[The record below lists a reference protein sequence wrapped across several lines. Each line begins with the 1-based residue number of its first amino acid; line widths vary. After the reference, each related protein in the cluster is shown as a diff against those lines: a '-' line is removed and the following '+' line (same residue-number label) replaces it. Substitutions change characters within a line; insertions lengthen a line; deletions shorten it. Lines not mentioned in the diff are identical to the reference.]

1 MKATPLLDE
10 RRVVAENGTTWG
22 TGGLEMHTVTLE
34 VSSRK
39 ESDARVLRV
48 FEGKPHGAFISFET
62 PALLFKILT
71 QKRWE
76 LLSALTG
83 AGPVTLRE
91 AARRVE
97 RDVKAVHGDIHAL
110 LNAGILRKTEGGRIE
125 FPFDA
130 VRVNF
135 TLKAA

>member
-1 MKATPLLDE
+1 M
-10 RRVVAENGTTWG
+10 R
-22 TGGLEMHTVTLE
+22 TVTLE
-34 VSSRK
+34 VSSR
-39 ESDARVLRV
+39 EEGNRRLLRA
-48 FEGKPHGAFISFET
+48 FEGKAQGAFISFET
-62 PALLFKILT
+62 PALLFKVLT
-71 QKRWE
+71 QRRWE

-97 RDVKAVHGDIHAL
+97 RDVKGVHSDVHAL
-110 LNAGILRKTEGGRIE
+110 LDVGILQKTENGRIE

-135 TLKAA
+135 VMKAA

>member
-1 MKATPLLDE
+1 M
-10 RRVVAENGTTWG
+10 N
-22 TGGLEMHTVTLE
+22 TVTLE
-34 VSSRK
+34 VSSR
-39 ESDARVLRV
+39 EEADRRFLRA
-48 FEGKPHGAFISFET
+48 FEGEPQGAFISFET
-62 PALLFKILT
+62 PALLFKVLT

-97 RDVKAVHGDIHAL
+97 RDVKAVHGDAHAL
-110 LNAGILRKTEGGRIE
+110 LNAGILQKDEDGRIV

-135 TLKAA
+135 VLQAA

>member
-1 MKATPLLDE
+1 MMWT
-10 RRVVAENGTTWG
+10 NGDPD
-22 TGGLEMHTVTLE
+22 MRTVTLE

-39 ESDARVLRV
+39 ETNGRLLRA
-48 FEGKPHGAFISFET
+48 FEGQPQGEVISFDS
-62 PALLFKILT
+62 PALLFKVLT

-83 AGPVTLRE
+83 AGPMTLRE

-97 RDVKAVHGDIHAL
+97 RDVKAVHGDVHAL
-110 LNAGILRKTEGGRIE
+110 LNVGILRKTDTGQIV

-130 VRVNF
+130 VHVNF
-135 TLKAA
+135 LLKAA

>member
-1 MKATPLLDE
+1 
-10 RRVVAENGTTWG
+10 V
-22 TGGLEMHTVTLE
+22 
-34 VSSRK
+34 
-39 ESDARVLRV
+39 
-48 FEGKPHGAFISFET
+48 
-62 PALLFKILT
+62 LT

-83 AGPVTLRE
+83 AGAITLRE

-97 RDVKAVHGDIHAL
+97 RDVKVVHGDVHAL
-110 LNAGILRKTEGGRIE
+110 LDTGILQKDEDGRIV

-135 TLKAA
+135 VLQAA